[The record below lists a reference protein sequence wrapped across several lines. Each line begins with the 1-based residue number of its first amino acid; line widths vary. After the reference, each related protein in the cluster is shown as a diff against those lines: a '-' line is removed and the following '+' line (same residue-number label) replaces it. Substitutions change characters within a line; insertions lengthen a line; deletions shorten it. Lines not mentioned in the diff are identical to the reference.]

1 MTRDLT
7 KGNITKTL
15 LLYSLPMMGSVI
27 FQQMYNIADS
37 VIVGKLIGEDAL
49 ATVTA
54 SIPVTMLLVAVAT
67 GFSIGSS
74 VIISQQFGAKDM
86 TAMKT
91 SANTALIYAAGV
103 SVLLSAIAMLLC
115 NPLLKLMNTPQ
126 SIFNDSAA
134 FLYINILGFVFL
146 MVYNTCTGIFTAL
159 GNSKLPLY
167 FLIGSSTLNVVLDL
181 IFVSI
186 FNMGIRGVAW
196 TTVIAQGLAM
206 VLSLTVL
213 LKKLKEIETTQKPSL
228 FSKTAVKK
236 LNKIALPSILQQ
248 SFIAIGNLFVQGE
261 INGYGQAV
269 IAGYGS
275 AVKLNT
281 FCIMSINTL
290 ASGISSFTAQNYGA
304 KRYDR
309 IEKGYKTGI
318 LIVSAVVTPF
328 IILYLLFGSQLVG
341 IFMKEESVQALSV
354 GVNFLRIVS
363 PFYYIV
369 AVKIISDS
377 LLRGSGNMRSFVIA
391 TFADLLM
398 RVIFLYILS
407 FVFKSADWL
416 WASWP
421 IGWGVSMVISLVYAL
436 RQIKYMKTQTDCKS
450 NQMC

>member
-421 IGWGVSMVISLVYAL
+421 IGWCVSMVISLVYAL